1 MKESRGGKQLAMK
14 KGKRKSKRNNVP
26 TITQARRRIR
36 GKKTDLL
43 YDGNWYL
50 KGPSLDRR
58 EAQRRI
64 RKKDRGQIMI
74 GMKRRYSYIKRIN
87 M

>member
-50 KGPSLDRR
+50 ERTKLGSKGS
-58 EAQRRI
+58 AT
-64 RKKDRGQIMI
+64 KDKEERSRTNNDKHEGTL
-74 GMKRRYSYIKRIN
+74 
-87 M
+87 